1 MKICIV
7 SVGVSGLPIP
17 AVKGGA
23 VENLIDNYLSYNEKY
38 NHDEITVVS
47 CDHKEAR
54 EDSKKYKYAQFVYI
68 DIHSLKYKINK
79 IIRYTINKYSPF
91 FVGNAYISQLPD
103 LSGFDTVLIE
113 NRPEYGHY
121 IRKRFKGNLVLHL
134 HNDLLMNN
142 EYSVDYSVY
151 DKIITV
157 SDYLKNKSQVVI
169 PDIPIQ
175 TVYNGINTELFL
187 QNFPDSELSDLRR
200 QLGISSD
207 DFVIS
212 FFGRINK
219 NKGIKELLEAFL
231 LLPEGVNVKL
241 LVVGSS
247 IFGQTKLDVFTTELR
262 QLSEQESDN
271 IVFTGY
277 IDYSDIPRYHRISD
291 CIVIPS
297 VWEEP
302 AGLTV
307 CEALISGN
315 SVITTN
321 VGGIPEIV
329 TGSEAIMVKNDK
341 DIVVHLKEALMSVY
355 KKGNH
360 QPVDIRNRERGLHF
374 SIEKYGEELRNKL
387 ISK

>member
-151 DKIITV
+151 DKIVTV

-247 IFGQTKLDVFTTELR
+247 IFGQT
-262 QLSEQESDN
+262 
-271 IVFTGY
+271 TGY

-360 QPVDIRNRERGLHF
+360 QPVDIRNRARGLHF
-374 SIEKYGEELRNKL
+374 SIEKYGEGLRNKL